1 MADCYLVNVKNSVF
15 RNLRFHLRSD
25 GDKEKFLNDVIGYCS
40 KLLADP
46 SEPKVRRQRRVPE
59 RRDRDVRNGRRF
71 VTRR

>member
-46 SEPKVRRQRRVPE
+46 NEPKVRRQR
-59 RRDRDVRNGRRF
+59 VRNGGRF